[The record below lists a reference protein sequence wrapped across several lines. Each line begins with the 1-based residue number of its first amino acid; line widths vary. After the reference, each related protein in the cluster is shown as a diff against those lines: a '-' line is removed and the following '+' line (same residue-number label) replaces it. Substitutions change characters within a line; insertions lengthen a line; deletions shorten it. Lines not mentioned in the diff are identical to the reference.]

1 MAETKQDSAGSL
13 KPGKYVVFDGVAY
26 VVKSIDIS
34 KTGKHGS
41 TKCRIEATGLIDSRK
56 VVKIIP
62 SSDNI
67 EVPIIEKKS
76 AQVLSISGDKANVMD
91 METYETF
98 DLKIPDDL
106 KNDVK
111 EGSEILY
118 WTILDDKVMKQVK

>member
-1 MAETKQDSAGSL
+1 MAETRQDSAGSL
-13 KPGKYVVFDGVAY
+13 KPGKYVIFDGVAY

-41 TKCRIEATGLIDSRK
+41 TKCRIEASSLIDNRK

-62 SSDNI
+62 SSDNVEI
-67 EVPIIEKKS
+67 PMIEKKS
-76 AQVLSISGDKANVMD
+76 AQVLSISGDTANVMD

>member
-1 MAETKQDSAGSL
+1 MAETRQDSAGSL
-13 KPGKYVVFDGVAY
+13 KPGKYVIFDGVAY

-41 TKCRIEATGLIDSRK
+41 TKCRIEASSLIDNRK

-67 EVPIIEKKS
+67 EIPMIEKKS
-76 AQVLSISGDKANVMD
+76 AQVLSISGDTANVMD

>member
-1 MAETKQDSAGSL
+1 MAETSQGSAGSL
-13 KPGKYVVFDGVAY
+13 KPGKYVIFDGVAY

-41 TKCRIEATGLIDSRK
+41 TKCRIEASSLIDNRK

-62 SSDNI
+62 SSDNVEI
-67 EVPIIEKKS
+67 PMIEKKS
-76 AQVLSISGDKANVMD
+76 AQVLSISGDTANVMD

>member
-1 MAETKQDSAGSL
+1 MAETKRESAGSL
-13 KPGKYVVFDGVAY
+13 KVGRYVIFDGVAY
-26 VVKSIDIS
+26 VVRNIDLA

-41 TKCRIEATGLIDSRK
+41 SKARIEATSLIDERK
-56 VVKIIP
+56 VIKIMP
-62 SSDNI
+62 SSDSV

-98 DLKIPDDL
+98 DLEIPDEL
-106 KNDVK
+106 KSEVK

-118 WTILDDKVMKQVK
+118 WIIVDDKVMKQVK